1 MQGRNAADTAAVT
14 FSNVKVPVDNLI
26 YEENK
31 GFIPLMTNFNRER
44 FIICAMMVADCRICV
59 DESIKW
65 AQERKTFG
73 KRLIEHQVIKHKIAT
88 MARKV
93 IACQSFL
100 ERVAYQMQ
108 NDPYGERDKSLIRN
122 VSLLKVQCSQTM
134 QYCTIES
141 SQIFGGRSY
150 GMFD

>member
-1 MQGRNAADTAAVT
+1 
-14 FSNVKVPVDNLI
+14 
-26 YEENK
+26 
-31 GFIPLMTNFNRER
+31 
-44 FIICAMMVADCRICV
+44 
-59 DESIKW
+59 
-65 AQERKTFG
+65 
-73 KRLIEHQVIKHKIAT
+73 

-100 ERVAYQMQ
+100 ERVAYQMKH
-108 NDPYGERDKSLIRN
+108 DPYGERDKSLIRN

-150 GMFD
+150 VRGGRGGKIDRLYRVVRSRAIAGGSEEIMLDLAMRQAKL